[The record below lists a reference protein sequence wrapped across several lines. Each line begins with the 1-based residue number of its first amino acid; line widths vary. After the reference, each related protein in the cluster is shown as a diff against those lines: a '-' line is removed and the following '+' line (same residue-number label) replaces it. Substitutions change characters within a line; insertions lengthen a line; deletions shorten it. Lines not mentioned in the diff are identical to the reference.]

1 MVPPGVEVQVTR
13 GQTICAWWRFARCTP
28 MGFNE
33 RSIRI
38 LQPGLTMLS
47 RRAKA
52 LFHFLAGPLM
62 LCNATTYRLIRA
74 PRKGYVRA
82 HLGPGQQNY
91 TEGSINVD
99 ANMFTAE
106 CDVWA
111 DLPNKLPF
119 HDVDRNLK
127 GLTWWT
133 NKHNKFTIR
142 QMLDFLNLEYG
153 FFPADRSLDKCS
165 SAQTRLKRFL
175 RNQIFARAP
184 LWVRG
189 LLYFSSCAISCVSA
203 FSMGPR
209 ASYSISCKGCATGF

>member
-1 MVPPGVEVQVTR
+1 
-13 GQTICAWWRFARCTP
+13 
-28 MGFNE
+28 
-33 RSIRI
+33 
-38 LQPGLTMLS
+38 MLS

-52 LFHFLAGPLM
+52 LFYFLAGPLM

-99 ANMFTAE
+99 ANMFTAK